1 MDDVERWG
9 IFEISLEGSMDG
21 NPFLDVKLSAE
32 FKHKTKVIELDGF
45 YDGDGVYR
53 VRFMPDTLGPWTYAT
68 KSNRDEL
75 DGKSGQFKCVEQ
87 SPENH
92 GPVRVRN
99 TFHFAYADGTSYFPV
114 GTTCYAWIHQ
124 GDELEGQT
132 LVTLEKSPFN
142 KVRFCVFPKHYI
154 FNRNEPVYHPFEG
167 SLSEGWDFTTFN
179 PEFFRHLEQRVGD
192 LLELGIEADL
202 ILFHP
207 YDRWGYATMDA
218 ETDDRYLRYVVA
230 RLSAYRSVWWS
241 LANEYDLMQA
251 KTMVD
256 WDRFFQIIQGTDPY
270 QHLRSIH
277 NCRVFY
283 DHSKPWVTHVSIQH
297 QHMDFSRIAEWREDY
312 GKPVIID
319 ECGYEGNIS
328 HGWGNLPPQE
338 LVRRF
343 WEGVTRGGYVVH
355 GETYLHPEDILW
367 WSKGGVLYGESPER
381 IAFLRRIVEEGPDEG
396 LEPINLGWDVTC
408 AGRECEYYL
417 AYFGIHQ
424 PAYRSFKLPE
434 GSRFNI
440 DMIDTWEMTIT
451 PVERTFEGECK
462 VKLPNKPYMALR
474 IRKEDMK

>member
-1 MDDVERWG
+1 MDEVERWG
-9 IFEISLEGSMDG
+9 IFEISLEGPMDG

-92 GPVRVRN
+92 GRVRVRD
-99 TFHFAYADGTSYFPV
+99 TYHFAYTDGTSYFPV

-132 LVTLEKSPFN
+132 LATLEKSPFN

-230 RLSAYRSVWWS
+230 RLSAYRNIWWS

-251 KTMVD
+251 KTMAD
-256 WDRFFQIIQGTDPY
+256 WDRFFQIIQETDPY

-297 QHMDFSRIAEWREDY
+297 QHMDFSSIAEWRQDY
-312 GKPVIID
+312 RKPVIID

-355 GETYLHPEDILW
+355 GETYLHPEDTLW
-367 WSKGGVLYGESPER
+367 WSKGRVLYGESPER
-381 IAFLRRIVEEGPDEG
+381 IAFLRRILEEGPDEG

-408 AGRECEYYL
+408 AGKEGEYYL

-424 PAYRSFKLPE
+424 PAYRSLKLPE

-451 PVERTFEGECK
+451 PMERTFEGECQ
-462 VKLPNKPYMALR
+462 VKLPSKPYMALR
-474 IRKEDMK
+474 IRKEEMK

>member
-9 IFEISLEGSMDG
+9 ISEISLDGPMDG
-21 NPFLDVKLSAE
+21 NPFLDVELSVQ
-32 FKHKTKVIELDGF
+32 FKHKTRVIEPDGF
-45 YDGDGVYR
+45 YDGDGVYV
-53 VRFMPDTLGPWTYAT
+53 VRFMPDSLGPWTYAT
-68 KSNRDEL
+68 RSNCDEL

-99 TFHFAYADGTSYFPV
+99 TYHFAYADGTSYFPV

-124 GDELEGQT
+124 GDELERQT
-132 LVTLEKSPFN
+132 LASLGNSPFN

-179 PEFFRHLEQRVGD
+179 LRFFRHLERRVGD

-230 RLSAYRSVWWS
+230 RLAAYRNIWWS
-241 LANEYDLMQA
+241 LANEYDLMRTKA
-251 KTMVD
+251 MTD
-256 WDRFFQIIQGTDPY
+256 WDRFFQIIQETDPY

-283 DHSKPWVTHVSIQH
+283 DHSKPWVTHLSIQH
-297 QHMDFSRIAEWREDY
+297 QHMDFSKIAEWREDY
-312 GKPVIID
+312 RKPVIID

-355 GETYLHPEDILW
+355 GETYLHPEDTLW
-367 WSKGGVLYGESPER
+367 WSKGGLLYGESPKR
-381 IAFLRRIVEEGPDEG
+381 IAFLRRILEEGPDEG
-396 LEPINLGWDVTC
+396 LEPIDLGWDVTC
-408 AGRECEYYL
+408 AGKEGEWYL
-417 AYFGIHQ
+417 AYLGIHQ
-424 PAYRSFKLPE
+424 PAFRSLKLPE
-434 GSRFNI
+434 GSGFSI

-451 PVERTFEGECK
+451 PVEGIFEGECE
-462 VKLPNKPYMALR
+462 VKLPGNPSMALR
-474 IRKEDMK
+474 IRREDMK

>member
-9 IFEISLEGSMDG
+9 IFETSLDGPTDG
-21 NPFLDVKLSAE
+21 NPFLDVELSVR
-32 FKHKTKVIELDGF
+32 FKHKTRVIEPDGF
-45 YDGDGVYR
+45 YNSDGIYL
-53 VRFMPDTLGPWTYAT
+53 VRFMPDSLGPWTYAT
-68 KSNRDEL
+68 KSNCDEL

-99 TFHFAYADGTSYFPV
+99 TYRFAYADGTSYFPV

-124 GDELEGQT
+124 GDELERQT
-132 LVTLEKSPFN
+132 LASLEKSPFN

-167 SLSEGWDFTTFN
+167 SLSEGWDSARFN

-218 ETDDRYLRYVVA
+218 ATDDRYLRYVVA
-230 RLSAYRSVWWS
+230 RLSAYRNIWWS
-241 LANEYDLMQA
+241 LANEYDLMQT
-251 KTMVD
+251 KTMAD
-256 WDRFFQIIQGTDPY
+256 WDRFFQIVQETDPY

-283 DHSKPWVTHVSIQH
+283 DHSKRWVTHVSIQH
-297 QHMDFSRIAEWREDY
+297 QHMDFSRIAQWRENY
-312 GKPVIID
+312 KKPVIID

-367 WSKGGVLYGESPER
+367 WSKGGLLYGESSER
-381 IAFLRRIVEEGPDEG
+381 IAFLRRILEEGPDEG
-396 LEPINLGWDVTC
+396 LEPLDLGWDVTC
-408 AGRECEYYL
+408 AGKEGRYYL

-424 PAYRSFKLPE
+424 PAFRSLKLPE
-434 GSRFNI
+434 GPRFNI

-451 PVERTFEGECK
+451 PVEGTFEGQCE
-462 VKLPNKPYMALR
+462 VKLPGKPFMALR
-474 IRKEDMK
+474 IRKEEMK